1 MALDGKLVGN
11 DTVFYGKGGDWAS
24 NKRENQ
30 EMGLLCLH
38 LLQASLVYVNTLLIQ
53 RVLGDAELF
62 EQMAPR
68 DLAALSPLLT
78 LHIHPYGNFDLDMDA
93 RIAL

>member
-1 MALDGKLVGN
+1 M
-11 DTVFYGKGGDWAS
+11 
-24 NKRENQ
+24 
-30 EMGLLCLH
+30 
-38 LLQASLVYVNTLLIQ
+38 IQ

-62 EQMAPR
+62 ERMAPR

-78 LHIHPYGNFDLDMDA
+78 QHIHPYGNFDLDMET